1 MISLPVAATAL
12 VLLLLAA
19 WLLLRRRPTPA
30 APVTAA
36 APPVIPPGVALKPQP
51 LLTREEATL
60 YNLLKLA
67 VQDRYLVLAQVP
79 LWCLVEATADTPD
92 RRRAFLNAIAFKRVD
107 FALVH
112 PGTLAVEKV
121 VEVDAPEPPTPQRRA
136 RARLLEALCGEIGV
150 ELVRLDPATAGTPAL
165 AARLGVQPED

>member
-1 MISLPVAATAL
+1 MSLPLAAAL
-12 VLLLLAA
+12 LFLLLLGG
-19 WLLLRRRPTPA
+19 WLLLRRRPAPA
-30 APVTAA
+30 APVAGA
-36 APPVIPPGVALKPQP
+36 EPPVIPPGVVLKPQP

-79 LWCLVEATADTPD
+79 LWCLVEATADAPD
-92 RRRAFLNAIAFKRVD
+92 RRRAFLSAIAFKRVD

-121 VEVDAPEPPTPQRRA
+121 IEMEDGEPPTPQRLA
-136 RARLLEALCGEIGV
+136 RARLIEALCKEIGV
-150 ELVRLDPATAGTPAL
+150 ELVRLDQATADAPAL
-165 AARLGVQPED
+165 AARLGIEPEE